1 MLICVGVYIAPEMYR
16 NEAFDR
22 SVDTFAFGLIL
33 YEVCNLSHFLIW
45 KRQWIHTN
53 SVLQLSPV
61 RSSNEHIF
69 LANHRTRTLSYI
81 YCSDD
86 WRISCISPKASRG
99 SGQDDL
105 FRGFETII
113 QE

>member
-1 MLICVGVYIAPEMYR
+1 MFMCVGVYIAPEMYR

-33 YEVCNLSHFLIW
+33 YEVCNLSNFLIW

-53 SVLQLSPV
+53 CLLQLSPV
-61 RSSNEHIF
+61 RNSNERIF
-69 LANHRTRTLSYI
+69 LARRRTCTLSYI

-86 WRISCISPKASRG
+86 
-99 SGQDDL
+99 
-105 FRGFETII
+105 
-113 QE
+113 